1 MAVMSESHEDNLKN
15 LVEIRRARQQ
25 AQSLRDQLA
34 AEYLRLKE
42 NHIDHH
48 QTDAKRYEQG
58 REAMRKAIAAADR
71 AIASID
77 QALREMGQVKE

>member
-1 MAVMSESHEDNLKN
+1 MSESHENNLKN
-15 LVEIRRARQQ
+15 LIEIRLVRQQ

-42 NHIDHH
+42 DYIDHH
-48 QTDAKRYEQG
+48 QTQSIDSKRHEQG
-58 REAMRKAIAAADR
+58 QEAMRKAITASDR

-77 QALREMGQVKE
+77 QALKEMEQIKD